1 LFLQFQAI
9 GPTQRDAI
17 LRALQE
23 DVEKLV
29 HEYGPYN
36 QESSELK
43 EALHH
48 CEEIYRILSAQ
59 LEEQGMCLAIS
70 ELGKLGMGLS
80 IKYRLFTV
88 ANFLDLISRL
98 SIFKLVPRFLE
109 EFEKPMVGNSQYT

>member
-1 LFLQFQAI
+1 MLHLLMLQFQAI
-9 GPTQRDAI
+9 GQTQRDAI

-36 QESSELK
+36 RESAELR

-59 LEEQGMCLAIS
+59 MEEQGL
-70 ELGKLGMGLS
+70 
-80 IKYRLFTV
+80 T
-88 ANFLDLISRL
+88 
-98 SIFKLVPRFLE
+98 
-109 EFEKPMVGNSQYT
+109 